1 MLSQYQ
7 NLSYW
12 KVFIKYYITL
22 NNNLLEYRT
31 MDKKNM
37 YIEAIQNCD
46 LYTNKQRSI
55 LSTLVKVAIDEVA
68 TISPRNLSEISGAT
82 QPVVYKAIRLF
93 EKEKLIQSLNTANN
107 KRGVFKLLIPKLDEI
122 EEIYKKTK
130 KLKNK

>member
-1 MLSQYQ
+1 
-7 NLSYW
+7 
-12 KVFIKYYITL
+12 
-22 NNNLLEYRT
+22 

-55 LSTLVKVAIDEVA
+55 LSTLVQVAIDEVA

>member
-1 MLSQYQ
+1 
-7 NLSYW
+7 
-12 KVFIKYYITL
+12 
-22 NNNLLEYRT
+22 

-68 TISPRNLSEISGAT
+68 TISPRDLSEISGAT
-82 QPVVYKAIRLF
+82 KPVVYKAIRLF
-93 EKEKLIQSLNTANN
+93 EEEKLIKSLYSTTK
-107 KRGVFKLLIPKLDEI
+107 KRGIFKLLKPKLDEI
-122 EEIYKKTK
+122 EEIYKKTQ